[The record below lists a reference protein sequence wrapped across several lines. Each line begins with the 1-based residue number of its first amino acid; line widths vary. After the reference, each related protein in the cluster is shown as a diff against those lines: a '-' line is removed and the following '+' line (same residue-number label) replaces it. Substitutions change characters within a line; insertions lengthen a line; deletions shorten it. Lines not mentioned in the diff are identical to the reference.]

1 MPSNWLCI
9 DTNFPTFTGEESV
22 NEKIDTIQNYMY
34 MLVEQ
39 LRYSL
44 HNLDLTNM
52 NQTAVKQ
59 YESYLTDPIYS
70 RIEDSEGNINELQ
83 LTAEG
88 LAGRI
93 TDAEG
98 NITVL
103 SATARSLSAQLSDAE
118 GNITALQATAKGL
131 SARMTDAEGDI
142 TTLTATANGLS
153 ASVSDMSGQISTL
166 QQTVNGFRLSARND
180 ETSSTLTLTANG
192 TYLSSAEI
200 YFQGMVTFEDLSRS
214 GRTTINGDNITT
226 GLISADN
233 ILLGGELT
241 VYRSTSRG
249 ASVGGY
255 MGYIESRDYGGNRT
269 YGMGMMDTSG
279 WNQVVVTNAG
289 ARITSYAAEVSAVV
303 NVNLSTDNNINMT
316 ADRSINANQ
325 EITVSSDR
333 RLKEEIR
340 YDVGAVYSG
349 LLDTLEPASFFYRKG
364 LHRRHLGFIAQDMLA
379 ALEKLGFSEEELAVL
394 SKNEDGF
401 YGIAYGELIPVLWA
415 KVKELDKR
423 VKELTA

>member
-1 MPSNWLCI
+1 MPSNWLYI
-9 DTNFPTFTGEESV
+9 DTNFPTFTGEESA
-22 NEKIDTIQNYMY
+22 NEKINTIQNYMY

-59 YESYLTDPIYS
+59 YESYLTNPIYG
-70 RIEDSEGNINELQ
+70 RIESSEGNINELK

-103 SATARSLSAQLSDAE
+103 TATAGRLAAQLSDAE
-118 GNITALQATAKGL
+118 GNITALQATTRGL
-131 SARMTDAEGDI
+131 SAKISNAEGNI

-153 ASVSDMSGQISTL
+153 TSVSDMSGQISTL
-166 QQTVNGFRLSARND
+166 RQTVNEFRLSVSNGED
-180 ETSSTLTLTANG
+180 SSTLTLTANG

-241 VYRSTSRG
+241 VYRSTSRS

-255 MGYIESRDYGGNRT
+255 MGYIESRDYNGNRT
-269 YGMGMMDTSG
+269 TGMGMMDTSG
-279 WNQVVVTNAG
+279 WNQVAVTNAG

-303 NVNLSTDNNINMT
+303 NVNLTTDNHINME
-316 ADRSINANQ
+316 AGRSINANQ

-340 YDVGAVYSG
+340 YDVGAVYGG
-349 LLDTLEPASFFYRKG
+349 LFEALEPASFFYRKG
-364 LHRRHLGFIAQDMLA
+364 LRKRHLGFIAQDVLTG
-379 ALEKLGFSEEELAVL
+379 LEKLGVSEEELAVL
-394 SKNEDGF
+394 SKNEEGF

-415 KVKELDKR
+415 KVKELDKKL
-423 VKELTA
+423 KELTA